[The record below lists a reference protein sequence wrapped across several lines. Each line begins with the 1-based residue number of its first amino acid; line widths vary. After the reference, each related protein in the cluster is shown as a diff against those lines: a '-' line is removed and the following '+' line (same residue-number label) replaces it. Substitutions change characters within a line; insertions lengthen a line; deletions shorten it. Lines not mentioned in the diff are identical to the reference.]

1 MASVVVRSLDESV
14 KQRLKDRAF
23 RRGRSLES
31 EIRDILEQ
39 ASHEPLEQQGEVST
53 VEKGFGTLMHERFG
67 KTGLTPKELRRME
80 RACEEIRDGSMMRIP
95 DFDAW

>member
-14 KQRLKDRAF
+14 KERLKARAV

-31 EIRDILEQ
+31 EIREILEH
-39 ASHEPLEQQGEVST
+39 ASREPLEQPGVAAT

-80 RACEEIRDGSMMRIP
+80 RACEEIRDRSMMRIP
-95 DFDAW
+95 DFEA